1 MKKLAIIGQGFV
13 GTAVREKFRKTNT
26 VLTYDKYSTDLSNTY
41 TAESELF
48 EKNDLNKLIEQ
59 CNIVFL
65 CVPTPMFEDGEC
77 NTTIVESVIKEI
89 SLICNSL
96 GDKQVTVILKSTVP
110 PGTTMKLNDISKLV
124 TVAFSPEFLTE
135 ANSIEDFDKQDRIIL
150 GVDYVELVD
159 LLRDVFISAFP
170 DANIIYMYSKEA
182 EMSKY
187 ITNLFLATKVS
198 FFNDMYSVCESLE
211 VDFNSSMSAV
221 MLDPRIGKSHN
232 QVPGPDGDRGYGG
245 HCFPKD
251 MSAILHLADKRE
263 IRVPTLVGADLT
275 NRLNRTNKDWEKME
289 GRAVS
294 KRDEFK
300 LPAGTIGLENP
311 VFYYNPSN
319 PLQLS
324 YEEST
329 VPSDWTKVECST
341 FYKDELLAEPSDNQ
355 IIYRYTPE
363 LGYILSIELEQE
375 LEQETI
381 VDLKFQ
387 D

>member
-1 MKKLAIIGQGFV
+1 MNKLAIIGQGFV

-150 GVDYVELVD
+150 GVDYVD
-159 LLRDVFISAFP
+159 
-170 DANIIYMYSKEA
+170 
-182 EMSKY
+182 
-187 ITNLFLATKVS
+187 
-198 FFNDMYSVCESLE
+198 
-211 VDFNSSMSAV
+211 
-221 MLDPRIGKSHN
+221 
-232 QVPGPDGDRGYGG
+232 
-245 HCFPKD
+245 
-251 MSAILHLADKRE
+251 
-263 IRVPTLVGADLT
+263 
-275 NRLNRTNKDWEKME
+275 
-289 GRAVS
+289 
-294 KRDEFK
+294 
-300 LPAGTIGLENP
+300 
-311 VFYYNPSN
+311 
-319 PLQLS
+319 
-324 YEEST
+324 
-329 VPSDWTKVECST
+329 
-341 FYKDELLAEPSDNQ
+341 
-355 IIYRYTPE
+355 
-363 LGYILSIELEQE
+363 
-375 LEQETI
+375 
-381 VDLKFQ
+381 
-387 D
+387 